1 LISIGFV
8 GASTYQ
14 LWKAGPWDIPLP
26 GKSRE
31 TAPAP
36 AATEEAPQFQSA
48 NTRNIVEKNLFD
60 PERGAN
66 RTKEAEASAAS
77 TQRIRSLVLL
87 GTAIIGD
94 SRYAIIQEPAAGA
107 ARAPTSAGQP
117 GSSGQMRLKLG
128 DALEGFK
135 LSEIRD
141 KSVVFTKGGS
151 RVEVAIDFFRP
162 IPGAGQP
169 SFSPAPIPPRP
180 AVTPRIPPRA
190 AQGGAPAPN
199 PAPEEA
205 PGGARRALRGERPL
219 QPPQQPPGQPS
230 ERATPSGPGGNP

>member
-141 KSVVFTKGGS
+141 KSVVFTKGAS
-151 RVEVAIDFFRP
+151 RVEVTIDFFRP
-162 IPGAGQP
+162 TEASPPSRAPLPQVPGIG
-169 SFSPAPIPPRP
+169 
-180 AVTPRIPPRA
+180 PRIPPRA
-190 AQGGAPAPN
+190 AQGAATPPN
-199 PAPEEA
+199 PEEN
-205 PGGARRALRGERPL
+205 PGGARRALRGEPQL
-219 QPPQQPPGQPS
+219 QPPQQPAGRPAQRIP
-230 ERATPSGPGGNP
+230 PQGGNAPAE